1 MPKCE
6 HVATIYRFQLGEGI
20 RKQEIEVQADHGDCP
35 QDTTFEVPPVSDMTR
50 EELREY
56 ANHLLR
62 IADGA

>member
-20 RKQEIEVQADHGDCP
+20 RKQEIEVQADHGD
-35 QDTTFEVPPVSDMTR
+35 DSFIATFEIPPVTDMTR